1 MTKRLKE
8 SEFVVKKII
17 KIIIIIIIEKWSF
30 YAVVRHWRV
39 AEKKSF
45 RSPF

>member
-1 MTKRLKE
+1 MTKTLKE

-17 KIIIIIIIEKWSF
+17 KIIIVIIIKKWSF

-45 RSPF
+45 RSPY